1 MSIIIKDRAPLI
13 SFILTEYGKKQLSL
27 GKLSYD
33 FYAFGDSD
41 IDYRSSDINSCILK
55 PTATVSD
62 LKSLL
67 YKKDHSCFYPLTS
80 DKIETTEITE
90 SQTHTFGILNIDN
103 GIITIDKRF
112 IGVEGIITGT
122 ENSYVLNVKFN
133 KSINKED
140 IKPLDFITIYLND
153 EFKYIEDISF
163 DIFHCQIENILIT
176 DQTAKIYLKQPLN
189 QELADYNFFITS
201 SNFLFFDNQSWNQIF
216 CGGEQLTTYERRFD
230 GVRHYFDAED
240 GLLIYH
246 NNQINPNDFTEI
258 SSNVAS
264 LVIPTIMWDKTPV
277 NKMGLKL
284 YTSNNIDSIT
294 SAVNQKFNI
303 ERISLKDEY
312 NNQVGYYIPQN
323 KMFFIDDIE
332 LATTMAGKNSRNWTL
347 PGIDFE
353 YIPSNGNGLFN
364 KTDDDLYVTYRLK
377 GGIHDNTSY
386 CRKVLFVQN
395 RKGDYQLNLDFSHF
409 MLPSLMDQSR
419 RVKEVSI
426 LYQFVSP
433 GSKLDPNKWKE
444 ITMLKG
450 DNLVMD
456 NIRGKYGLNIQHLN
470 RGVAYQNN
478 IPKNLDEQ
486 LFLGNV
492 QYNTQTIRYKTTF
505 NFVADQNKSLYTS
518 NPTYNNKNGIRVSE
532 VAIYD
537 KQYKI
542 VAYAKV
548 SHSIKWRSDISFT
561 IKAQMIF

>member
-377 GGIHDNTSY
+377 GGIHVNTSY